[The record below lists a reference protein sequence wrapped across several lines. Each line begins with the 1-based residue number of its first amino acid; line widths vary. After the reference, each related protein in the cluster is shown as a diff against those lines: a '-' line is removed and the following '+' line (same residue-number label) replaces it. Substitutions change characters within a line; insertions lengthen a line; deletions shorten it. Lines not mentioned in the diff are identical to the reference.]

1 MHPFLV
7 PIEQGV
13 PNWED
18 VGPNWIETVTVPD
31 SLLALQESITTIDI
45 LEEEHDTFSPVSVP
59 LQSLKPREKKKNRLS
74 MGPSIFGSSSSEKRK
89 STPTPISRGKS
100 DEIVQKRKNR
110 KSLSSAVIRFSS
122 SKEPKPVPRPTP
134 LPVQAPTDI
143 GNLASQLIVVVWQWQ
158 NKTKW
163 EDHDPETCLIMEKA
177 YQSDQRTLKLNHGIF
192 SSDPVFIEFPNTQI
206 HETTKYKRFIQR
218 IDPSEPVHWYFE
230 DVPFW
235 CRYDEETNRSIEDSF
250 QQLHQLIH
258 LTTGEYA
265 GLALTIQH

>member
-45 LEEEHDTFSPVSVP
+45 LEEEHDTFSPVPVP

-100 DEIVQKRKNR
+100 DEIVQKRKNRYNPLPQSKLKIFR

-177 YQSDQRTLKLNHGIF
+177 YQSDQRT
-192 SSDPVFIEFPNTQI
+192 V
-206 HETTKYKRFIQR
+206 
-218 IDPSEPVHWYFE
+218 
-230 DVPFW
+230 
-235 CRYDEETNRSIEDSF
+235 CRKEETLF
-250 QQLHQLIH
+250 
-258 LTTGEYA
+258 
-265 GLALTIQH
+265 